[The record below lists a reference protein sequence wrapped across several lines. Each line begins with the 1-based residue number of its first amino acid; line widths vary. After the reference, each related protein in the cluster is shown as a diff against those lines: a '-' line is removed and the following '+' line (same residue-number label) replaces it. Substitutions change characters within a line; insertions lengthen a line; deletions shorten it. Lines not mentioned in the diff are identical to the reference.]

1 MPSILDKNEYPEF
14 WRSCRTTA
22 FGTIGG
28 SAFGTLIGTCQAVVN
43 SKSIPKYAITTGVNF
58 GMLSCCFFG
67 LREILAYAR
76 SKRDVWNNVAA
87 GASSG
92 FISFAAY
99 GGPRFGILGTVILSS
114 VAYCGHYVGEKV
126 DFAKEEFIRARRL
139 HLRKER
145 MNAKFRGDYEVIS
158 SKDKTRH

>member
-1 MPSILDKNEYPEF
+1 M
-14 WRSCRTTA
+14 
-22 FGTIGG
+22 
-28 SAFGTLIGTCQAVVN
+28 
-43 SKSIPKYAITTGVNF
+43 
-58 GMLSCCFFG
+58 
-67 LREILAYAR
+67 LAYTR
-76 SKRDVWNNVAA
+76 NKRDVWNNVGA

-99 GGPRFGILGTVILSS
+99 GGPRFGILGTILLSS

-126 DFAKEEFIRARRL
+126 DFAKEEFVRARRL

-145 MNAKFRGDYEVIS
+145 MNAKSRGDYEVIS